1 MTDQG
6 VMIRFNIATVSQTGR
21 ATLGVRLIRLDDGG
35 KVATMAKV
43 DPEPEVDPEAVTDES
58 ADVTATDDATTT
70 DTVVA
75 DVATEEPDTNTE
87 D

>member
-1 MTDQG
+1 MVMTDQG

-43 DPEPEVDPEAVTDES
+43 DPEPDVEPAAETTDT
-58 ADVTATDDATTT
+58 TATDDTTTT
-70 DTVVA
+70 DTAVA
-75 DVATEEPDTNTE
+75 DAAAEESDINTE